1 MQGGVILKQ
10 RALIFGLFLVSLL
23 VLQKSGILD
32 ALMMFILVGAI
43 PGTSWNIPA
52 GSMLTLIALPTIF
65 FSLRFISTTISE
77 ERELRRQTE
86 KYLARKERLPKK
98 RFRQITN

>member
-1 MQGGVILKQ
+1 MKQ
-10 RALIFGLFLVSLL
+10 RTLIFGLFLLSLL
-23 VLQKSGILD
+23 VLQKSGVLD

-52 GSMLTLIALPTIF
+52 GSMLALFALPTIF
-65 FSLRFISTTISE
+65 FSLRFIFTTISE

>member
-1 MQGGVILKQ
+1 MKQ
-10 RALIFGLFLVSLL
+10 RALILGLLLISLL
-23 VLQKSGILD
+23 VLQKSGVLD
-32 ALMMFILVGAI
+32 ALIMFILVGAI

-52 GSMLTLIALPTIF
+52 GSMLALIALPSIF
-65 FSLRFISTTISE
+65 FTLRFIITTISE